1 MKPQITEQGIR
12 IQSFSEVFEQLVEG
26 YKDIYG
32 QDISVDQEDPDG
44 QRIGIEA
51 RLNLDL
57 QQLAVSIYNSLDP
70 DFDDGLMR
78 SAKLSGIFLR
88 PATTS
93 QWDLKVTTNRNTV
106 LSKGYTV
113 EDDLNQEWWLT
124 GDVPITTGDNV
135 VTFVAKDV
143 GRVEGVQ
150 GSEIKPITVVLGVTS
165 ITAEYAAQLG
175 RDEETPA
182 ELRQSRERSLQNPA
196 YSVVGALF
204 ARLARLD
211 GVTDLGVYENDE
223 EFTDPVTGLPP
234 NSVWA
239 IVEGGRVA
247 DIIEVIVKQKTA
259 GAKTI
264 GDIESEYLETV
275 IKPNGGSFIIPHKM
289 RFDRPEYVDLHVKLS
304 ARSKIPS
311 NPSARPVIPSNPVD
325 EEMIKQR
332 IAGRILSIGEAIQ
345 AGELYDNALESGD
358 DFVITDMQISIDGVT
373 YTDELI
379 TPALNERLIIKTENI
394 TVLV

>member
-1 MKPQITEQGIR
+1 M
-12 IQSFSEVFEQLVEG
+12 
-26 YKDIYG
+26 
-32 QDISVDQEDPDG
+32 
-44 QRIGIEA
+44 
-51 RLNLDL
+51 
-57 QQLAVSIYNSLDP
+57 
-70 DFDDGLMR
+70 
-78 SAKLSGIFLR
+78 
-88 PATTS
+88 
-93 QWDLKVTTNRNTV
+93 
-106 LSKGYTV
+106 
-113 EDDLNQEWWLT
+113 
-124 GDVPITTGDNV
+124 

-150 GSEIKPITVVLGVTS
+150 GSEIKPNYGSAGCHQYYLLNTRLN
-165 ITAEYAAQLG
+165 LG

-311 NPSARPVIPSNPVD
+311 NPVD